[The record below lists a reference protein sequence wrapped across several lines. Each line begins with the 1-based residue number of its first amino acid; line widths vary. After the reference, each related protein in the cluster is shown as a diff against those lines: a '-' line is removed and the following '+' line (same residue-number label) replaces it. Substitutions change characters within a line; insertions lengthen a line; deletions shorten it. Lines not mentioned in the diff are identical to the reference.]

1 MKISGVAVGCLA
13 IAALNIA
20 TLAVL
25 SYIIKILCYAV
36 VAACIAVLWTFNDW
50 TWRVRENS
58 QRYDFNAHERIK
70 QRGGCA
76 KVLGR

>member
-1 MKISGVAVGCLA
+1 MKISGVAVGLLA

-36 VAACIAVLWTFNDW
+36 AAACIAVL
-50 TWRVRENS
+50 
-58 QRYDFNAHERIK
+58 
-70 QRGGCA
+70 
-76 KVLGR
+76 

>member
-1 MKISGVAVGCLA
+1 MKISGVVVGLLA

-36 VAACIAVLWTFNDW
+36 VAACIAVL
-50 TWRVRENS
+50 
-58 QRYDFNAHERIK
+58 
-70 QRGGCA
+70 
-76 KVLGR
+76 